1 MNAPLSEQHR
11 IMLSE
16 ESGIKPGLVKARA
29 YQTVTNTAE
38 LKRLGFSPKQQ
49 NVPALLIPIYSPT
62 GEVKLYQ
69 SRPDTPRLND
79 RGKPVKYETPA
90 GSQVA
95 LDMHPSLK
103 SKAADPKTP
112 LWITEGVKKGDALV
126 SHGLCAVSLIGVW
139 NWRGTNGDG
148 GKAALPEWEF
158 IALNGRDVFIV
169 FDSDV
174 MSKKEVATA
183 LERLKAM
190 LEHRGAKVK
199 VIYLPDAADGGKQ
212 GVDDYLAAGHSVDE
226 LMALATSELKSF
238 TSPRPEIEVTNRHMR
253 DITADAL
260 AALEAANDPPTL
272 YLRGTIPARVNGD
285 KIEALNAT
293 ALKGR
298 LDRVADFVKI
308 TWKQSK
314 EGEPERVITPTRP
327 PADVPPDIL
336 TQTEL
341 PFPRLEEILHAP
353 VFLPD
358 GTLLAEDGY
367 NPEHALLL
375 RLKGLTDL
383 RADMPVNEALGWFEE
398 VYGDFPFTE
407 PAGRAHALAM
417 TLQPFVRPL
426 IQGATPM
433 YLIDAPARGTGKGL
447 IAEVMNLIPLGY
459 VVPTMSQP
467 RDGDELEKRLTSVLL
482 EARPIVFLDNV
493 TRLGSDALHSVLTS
507 ETWQGR
513 ILGKSETVTLP
524 NRAVWLASGNNVE
537 LSDEMIRRIVPIRI
551 DAGMERPEERT
562 GFRHPKLAAW
572 VKEHRSQLVS
582 AALSL
587 IQAWLDA
594 GMPQPQSKAT
604 LGRYESWVEVIGG
617 ILAFA
622 GIPGFLD
629 GRERLHSEADKETT
643 EWASFCEAWWST
655 FGKRAVTASELFEV
669 IRERKLLLDLW
680 GGRSGLAAAQRFGRA
695 LTARRDRVFGS
706 FKLMNAGKDAV
717 TNSNAYRLERVASQT
732 LETRQTAF
740 YTRETASETEADLTG
755 LSPGFDTQ
763 PGETRHK
770 PGDNSEH
777 RNDVQHSTSK
787 LNTADSR
794 VSGVA
799 NQPQSQD
806 TPPEIDELFRR
817 FKAGKFKG
825 QAMKLPVGQTDD
837 LSKVLEGYFSKKRLT
852 ETERHDLLSVA
863 KLVLERETAAA

>member
-1 MNAPLSEQHR
+1 MSAPLSEQHR

-16 ESGIKPGLVKARA
+16 ESGIKYHLIEARGYRTITDA
-29 YQTVTNTAE
+29 AE
-38 LKRLGFSPKQQ
+38 LKRLGFSTKQQ
-49 NVPALLIPIYSPT
+49 NVPALLIPIFSPT

-79 RGKPVKYETPA
+79 KGKPVKYETPA
-90 GSQVA
+90 GSHMS

-103 SKAADPKTP
+103 GKAADPKTP
-112 LWITEGVKKGDALV
+112 LWITEGIKKGDALV
-126 SHGLCAVSLIGVW
+126 TRALYAVALIGVW
-139 NWRGTNGDG
+139 NWRGTNDHG
-148 GKAALPEWEF
+148 GKAVLPEWES
-158 IALNGRDVFIV
+158 IALNDRQVYIV

-174 MSKKEVATA
+174 MTKKEVHAA
-183 LERLKAM
+183 LVRLKAW
-190 LEHRGAKVK
+190 LEHRSAKVK
-199 VIYLPDAADGGKQ
+199 VIYLPDAADGSKQ

-226 LMALATSELKSF
+226 LKALATSELKSI
-238 TSPRPEIEVTNRHMR
+238 TSPRPEIEVSERHMR

-272 YLRGTIPARVNGD
+272 YLRGTLPVRVNGD
-285 KIEALNAT
+285 KIEELKAA

-314 EGEPERVITPTRP
+314 EGEPERVVTPTRP

-367 NPEHALLL
+367 NAEHALLL

-383 RADMPVNEALGWFEE
+383 RADMPVKEALGWFEE

-493 TRLGSDALHSVLTS
+493 TRLGSDSLHSVLTS
-507 ETWQGR
+507 EMWQGR

-551 DAGMERPEERT
+551 DAGIERPEERT
-562 GFRHPKLAAW
+562 EFKHPKLAVW
-572 VKEHRSQLVS
+572 VKEHRSELVS
-582 AALSL
+582 ACLSL

-594 GMPQPQSKAT
+594 GMPQPHSKVT
-604 LGRYESWVEVIGG
+604 LGRYESWIEVIGG
-617 ILAFA
+617 ILEFA
-622 GIPGFLD
+622 GIPGFLG

-643 EWASFCEAWWST
+643 EWASFCGAWWST
-655 FGKRAVTASELFEV
+655 FGERAVTASELFEV
-669 IRERKLLLDLW
+669 IKECKLLLELW

-695 LTARRDRVFGS
+695 LTSRRDRVFGS

-717 TNSNAYRLERVASQT
+717 TNSNAYRLERVANQT
-732 LETRQTAF
+732 LETRQITV
-740 YTRETASETEADLTG
+740 YPLEITSETESSITG
-755 LSPGFDTQ
+755 FTPGSDTQ
-763 PGETRHK
+763 PDETRHK
-770 PGDNSEH
+770 PGDNPEA
-777 RNDVQHSTSK
+777 RNNVQHSTSK
-787 LNTADSR
+787 PSAPNSR
-794 VSGVA
+794 VSGVS
-799 NQPQSQD
+799 NQSRARD
-806 TPPEIDELFRR
+806 TPPEIGELFRR
-817 FKAGKFKG
+817 FRAGKFEG
-825 QAMKLPVGQTDD
+825 QAMKLPVGQTND
-837 LSKVLEGYFSKKRLT
+837 LSKVLEGYFSKARLT
-852 ETERHDLLSVA
+852 ETERHDLLSIA
-863 KLVLERETAAA
+863 KAVLERDMTAA

>member
-1 MNAPLSEQHR
+1 MNAPLSKEHCT
-11 IMLSE
+11 MLSK
-16 ESGIKPGLVKARA
+16 ESGIKPDLVKARG
-29 YQTVTNTAE
+29 YRTVTDAAE
-38 LKRLGFSPKQQ
+38 LKKLGFSPKQQ

-79 RGKPVKYETPA
+79 KGKPVKYETPA
-90 GSQVA
+90 GSHMS

-103 SKAADPKTP
+103 GRAADPKTP
-112 LWITEGVKKGDALV
+112 LWITEGIKKGDALV
-126 SHGLCAVSLIGVW
+126 THGLCAVALIGVW

-190 LEHRGAKVK
+190 LEHKGAKVK
-199 VIYLPDAADGGKQ
+199 VIYLPDADDGAKQ
-212 GVDDYLAAGHSVDE
+212 GVDDYLAAGHSVDD
-226 LMALATSELKSF
+226 LIRLATSELKSS
-238 TSPRPEIEVTNRHMR
+238 TSPRPEIEVTGRHMR

-260 AALEAANDPPTL
+260 AALEVANDPPTL
-272 YLRGTIPARVNGD
+272 YLRGTLPVRVNGD
-285 KIEALNAT
+285 KIEELKAA

-298 LDRVADFVKI
+298 LDRVADFVKV
-308 TWKQSK
+308 TWKQG
-314 EGEPERVITPTRP
+314 EDGEPERVVTPTRP

-383 RADMPVNEALGWFEE
+383 RADMPVKEALGWFEE
-398 VYGDFPFTE
+398 IYGDFPFTE

-482 EARPIVFLDNV
+482 EARPIIFLDNV

-507 ETWQGR
+507 ELWQGR

-562 GFRHPKLAAW
+562 GFRHPKLAVW
-572 VKEHRSQLVS
+572 VKEHRSELVS

-594 GMPQPQSKAT
+594 GMPQPQSKVT
-604 LGRYESWVEVIGG
+604 LGRYESWIEVIGG
-617 ILAFA
+617 ILEFA
-622 GIPGFLD
+622 GIEGFLG

-655 FGKRAVTASELFEV
+655 FGERAVTASELFEV
-669 IRERKLLLDLW
+669 IRERKLLLELW

-695 LTARRDRVFGS
+695 LTNRRDRVFGS

-717 TNSNAYRLERVASQT
+717 TNSNAYRLERVANQT
-732 LETRQTAF
+732 PETRQIAIH
-740 YTRETASETEADLTG
+740 TRETASETEADLTG
-755 LSPGFDTQ
+755 LSPGSDTQ

-770 PGDNSEH
+770 PGDNPEA
-777 RNDVQHSTSK
+777 RNKVQYSTSK
-787 LNTADSR
+787 PDTSNSR

-799 NQPQSQD
+799 NR
-806 TPPEIDELFRR
+806 TATTRNN
-817 FKAGKFKG
+817 
-825 QAMKLPVGQTDD
+825 D
-837 LSKVLEGYFSKKRLT
+837 LSHLLGTTEGEL
-852 ETERHDLLSVA
+852 
-863 KLVLERETAAA
+863 

>member
-1 MNAPLSEQHR
+1 MSAPLSEQHR
-11 IMLSE
+11 AMLE
-16 ESGIKPGLVKARA
+16 QESGICTDVIAARGYRTITDA
-29 YQTVTNTAE
+29 AE
-38 LKRLGFSPKQQ
+38 LERLSFSPKQR

-62 GEVKLYQ
+62 GEQRLYQ
-69 SRPDTPRLND
+69 ARPDTPRMND
-79 RGKPVKYETPA
+79 KGKPVKYETPA
-90 GSQVA
+90 GSQMS
-95 LDMHPSLK
+95 LDMHPSVRD
-103 SKAADPKTP
+103 KARDPKTP
-112 LWITEGVKKGDALV
+112 LWITEGIKKGDALV
-126 SHGLCAVSLIGVW
+126 SQGLCTVALIGVW
-139 NWRGTNGDG
+139 NFRGTNDHG

-158 IALNGRDVFIV
+158 VALNGRDVYIV

-174 MSKKEVATA
+174 MGKKEVARA

-199 VIYLPDAADGGKQ
+199 LVYLPDAADGAKQ
-212 GVDDYLAAGHSVDE
+212 GVDDYLAADHSVDD
-226 LMALATSELKSF
+226 LKALATSELKSF
-238 TSPRPEIEVTNRHMR
+238 GAPRPEIEVTDRHMR

-260 AALEAANDPPTL
+260 TALEAANDPPML

-285 KIEALNAT
+285 KIEALTAI

-298 LDRVADFVKI
+298 LDRVADFVKV
-308 TWKQSK
+308 TWKK
-314 EGEPERVITPTRP
+314 GEDGEPERIVTPTRP

-375 RLKGLTDL
+375 RLKGLNGL
-383 RADMPVNEALGWFEE
+383 RADMPIAEALGWFEE
-398 VYGDFPFTE
+398 VYGDFPFVE
-407 PAGRAHALAM
+407 AAGRAHALAM

-493 TRLGSDALHSVLTS
+493 TRLGSESLHAVLTS
-507 ETWQGR
+507 ETWHGR
-513 ILGKSETVTLP
+513 ILGKSETVILP
-524 NRAVWLASGNNVE
+524 NRAVWLASGNNVD
-537 LSDEMIRRIVPIRI
+537 LSDEMTRRIVPIRL

-572 VKEHRSQLVS
+572 VKEHRGELVS

-587 IQAWLDA
+587 VQAWIDA
-594 GMPQPQSKAT
+594 GMPQPESKAT
-604 LGRYESWVEVIGG
+604 LGRYESWVEVMGG
-617 ILAFA
+617 ILEFA
-622 GIPGFLD
+622 GVGGFLG

-655 FGKRAVTASELFEV
+655 FGGRAVTASELFEIV
-669 IRERKLLLDLW
+669 KERKLLLDLW

-695 LTARRDRVFGS
+695 LTSRRDRVFGG
-706 FKLMNAGKDAV
+706 FKLMSAGKDAV
-717 TNSNAYRLERVASQT
+717 TNSNAYRLERVTTQT
-732 LETRQTAF
+732 PETRSTVMKQA
-740 YTRETASETEADLTG
+740 ETPSETRGDFTG
-755 LSPGFDTQ
+755 FVPGS
-763 PGETRHK
+763 EVK
-770 PGDNSEH
+770 PGDNPEA
-777 RNDVQHSTSK
+777 RNDVQYDVSKTSTPSY
-787 LNTADSR
+787 R
-794 VSGVA
+794 VSGVS
-799 NQPQSQD
+799 NQPQARD
-806 TPPEIDELFRR
+806 TPPEVEELFRR
-817 FKAGKFKG
+817 FKAGEFEG
-825 QAMKLPVGQTDD
+825 QAMKLPIGRTDN
-837 LSKVLEGYFSKKRLT
+837 LGKVLEGYFGKARLT
-852 ETERHDLLSVA
+852 DTERHDLLGIA
-863 KLVLERETAAA
+863 QAVLTQTECEAVGA